1 MYKIFKDEG
10 LHSNVALENT
20 ETKARLDI
28 GRISISMLDIL
39 SKAGY
44 KEEDNTLKL
53 VDKWELPID
62 KEYADEMSK
71 LTMRMKKPIRDQR
84 KKATKKEE
92 NKKIDAMDVLLGLA
106 QYN

>member
-1 MYKIFKDEG
+1 MYKVFKDKG
-10 LHSNVALENT
+10 LHSNIVLENT

-28 GRISISMLDIL
+28 GRISISILDIL
-39 SKAGY
+39 SRAGY

-53 VDKWELPID
+53 VDKWELSIN
-62 KEYADEMSK
+62 KEHADEISK
-71 LTMRMKKPIRDQR
+71 LAMRMKKPIRDQR
-84 KKATKKEE
+84 KTTTKKEE